1 MSYEERK
8 KRLNELWITLL
19 ASNTITTKRELAE
32 KLGVSYSA
40 ITNAFGNDEKS
51 LTPSLIKKIE
61 DLVNQTNSGKE
72 GVIAKVHQVPLLPIE
87 ARGGSLND
95 YSEGVMPYQCE
106 MIQSPIKGAQ
116 FAIQVAGDSMSPDYP
131 SGCHVF
137 IKKVDESIFIE
148 WGKTYV
154 LDTANGIVIKQVHPT
169 PDENVIECVS
179 LNPKYAPFHVRKE
192 HIYGWYIVLMTMAI
206 K

>member
-1 MSYEERK
+1 MNYEEKK

-19 ASNTITTKRELAE
+19 ANGTVSNKKELSE
-32 KLGVSYSA
+32 KLGIAYST
-40 ITNAFGNDEKS
+40 ITNAFSNDEKS
-51 LTPSLIKKIE
+51 LSLNMLRKME
-61 DLVNQTNSGKE
+61 QLLQESDPHRE
-72 GVIAKVHQVPLLPIE
+72 VISKVTQVPLLPIE
-87 ARGGSLND
+87 ARGGSLGE
-95 YSEGVMPYQCE
+95 YSEGVLPYQCE
-106 MIQSPIKGAQ
+106 LIQSPIKGAQ

-169 PDENVIECVS
+169 PDDNVIECVS

>member
-1 MSYEERK
+1 MNYEEKK

-19 ASNTITTKRELAE
+19 ANGTVSNKKELSE
-32 KLGVSYSA
+32 KLGIAYST
-40 ITNAFGNDEKS
+40 ITNAFSNDEKS
-51 LTPSLIKKIE
+51 LSLNMLRKME
-61 DLVNQTNSGKE
+61 QLLQESDPHRE
-72 GVIAKVHQVPLLPIE
+72 VISKVTQVPLLPIE
-87 ARGGSLND
+87 ARGGSLGE
-95 YSEGVMPYQCE
+95 YSEGVLPYQCE
-106 MIQSPIKGAQ
+106 LIQSPIKGAQ

>member
-1 MSYEERK
+1 M
-8 KRLNELWITLL
+8 L
-19 ASNTITTKRELAE
+19 ASNSITTKRELAE
-32 KLGVSYSA
+32 RIGVSYSA
-40 ITNAFGNDEKS
+40 ITNAFGNDQRA
-51 LTPSLIKKIE
+51 LTPSLMKKIE
-61 DLVNQTNSGKE
+61 DLVKDLSADKD
-72 GVIAKVHQVPLLPIE
+72 GVVTKVHQVPLLPIE
-87 ARGGSLND
+87 ARGGSLCE

-106 MIQSPIKGAQ
+106 LIQSPIKGAD

-137 IKKVDESIFIE
+137 IKKIDESIFIE

-169 PDENVIECVS
+169 PDDNVIECVS
-179 LNPKYAPFHVRKE
+179 LNPKYAPFNVRKE

>member
-1 MSYEERK
+1 MNCEEKK

-19 ASNTITTKRELAE
+19 ASNSITTKRELAE
-32 KLGVSYSA
+32 RIGVSYSA
-40 ITNAFGNDEKS
+40 ITNAFGNDQRA
-51 LTPSLIKKIE
+51 LTPSLMKKIE
-61 DLVNQTNSGKE
+61 DLVKDLSADKD
-72 GVIAKVHQVPLLPIE
+72 GVVTKVHQVPLLPIE
-87 ARGGSLND
+87 ARGGSLCE

-106 MIQSPIKGAQ
+106 LIQSPIKGAD

-137 IKKVDESIFIE
+137 IKKIDESIFIE

-169 PDENVIECVS
+169 PDDNVIECVS
-179 LNPKYAPFHVRKE
+179 LNPKYAPFNVRKE

>member
-1 MSYEERK
+1 MNYEEKK

-19 ASNTITTKRELAE
+19 ANGTVSNKKELSE
-32 KLGVSYSA
+32 KLGIAYST
-40 ITNAFGNDEKS
+40 ITNAFSNDEKS
-51 LTPSLIKKIE
+51 LSLNMLRKME
-61 DLVNQTNSGKE
+61 DLLQESDPNKAVVT
-72 GVIAKVHQVPLLPIE
+72 KVHQVPLLPIE

-106 MIQSPIKGAQ
+106 LIQSPIKGAQ

-148 WGKTYV
+148 WGKVFV

-179 LNPKYAPFHVRKE
+179 LNPKYAPFYVKKE
-192 HIYGWYIVLMTMAI
+192 HIYGWYVVLMTMAI

>member
-1 MSYEERK
+1 MNYEEKK

-19 ASNTITTKRELAE
+19 ASNSITTKRELAE
-32 KLGVSYSA
+32 RIGVSYSA
-40 ITNAFGNDEKS
+40 ITNAFGNDQRA
-51 LTPSLIKKIE
+51 LTPSLMKKIE
-61 DLVNQTNSGKE
+61 DLVKDLSADKD
-72 GVIAKVHQVPLLPIE
+72 GVVTKVHQVPLLPIE
-87 ARGGSLND
+87 ARGGSLCE

-106 MIQSPIKGAQ
+106 LIQSPIKGAD

-137 IKKVDESIFIE
+137 IKKIDESIFIE

-154 LDTANGIVIKQVHPT
+154 LDTAKGIVIKQVHPT
-169 PDENVIECVS
+169 PDDNVIECVS
-179 LNPKYAPFHVRKE
+179 LNPKYAPFNVRKE